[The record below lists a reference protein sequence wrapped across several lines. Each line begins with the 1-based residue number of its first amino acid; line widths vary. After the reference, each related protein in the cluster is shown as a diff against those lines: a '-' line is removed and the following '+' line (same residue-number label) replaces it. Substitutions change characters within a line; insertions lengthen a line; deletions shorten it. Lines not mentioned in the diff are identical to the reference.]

1 MGQPSL
7 PVPEEGLDEVLA
19 AWSGRGQLLEALTAV
34 DDEDGERRWSPTDI
48 RRRAH
53 RVLLASLLPALQTWP
68 QRTDTWLDAL
78 PAEALRHIQVLPAP
92 AAGVSWPATMRRHG
106 WPPATFVV
114 RARRRVADTLLVAVL
129 RWTLET
135 LREVRRDAL
144 AVEPSVDLAARQQ
157 LDVAIGLLEEEPLA
171 SATSHRPARHD
182 LTAVRRE
189 GRPWAAVATVAQEL
203 MELDVSL
210 ALWARRM
217 VAPDPELRWRLFHL
231 AVFGVLLR
239 RLRETGAAC
248 ISCRPL
254 SAAAPAPAYD
264 VRYDDGTRWDLWFEA
279 GGLWSYY
286 ARWSPYMA
294 ATTNLPGANQPL
306 NGDIVLVDPDRGALI
321 IECKFSASAST
332 VGRGGV
338 PQLMAY
344 MVESRTSVAP
354 TVHGYV
360 VAPSGVPGAR
370 TTVDAHTGRL
380 GVTDPDQL
388 GDVLVDFLGHVA
400 AGAAS
405 IEEHR

>member
-1 MGQPSL
+1 MLQPSL

-19 AWSGRGQLLEALTAV
+19 AWSGRGQLLEALAAV
-34 DDEDGERRWSPTDI
+34 GDGDTGRRWSSTDI

-53 RVLLASLLPALQTWP
+53 RVLLAALVPTLETWP
-68 QRTDTWLDAL
+68 HRTDTWLDAL
-78 PAEALRHIQVLPAP
+78 PAESLRSIQVLAAP
-92 AAGVSWPATMRRHG
+92 AAGVSWPATMRARG
-106 WPPATFVV
+106 WPPEAFVV
-114 RARRRVADTLLVAVL
+114 RTRRRVADTLLVSVL

-135 LREVRRDAL
+135 LSDIRRDAL
-144 AVEPSVDLAARQQ
+144 AVEPSVDLAARRQ
-157 LDVAIGLLEEEPLA
+157 LDVALRLLDEEPLS
-171 SATSHRPARHD
+171 SAVPHRPDRHD

-189 GRPWAAVATVAQEL
+189 GRPWAAVATVAQDL
-203 MELDVSL
+203 RELDASL
-210 ALWARRM
+210 ALWAKRM

-231 AVFGVLLR
+231 GVFGVLLR
-239 RLRETGAAC
+239 RLRESGAVC
-248 ISCRPL
+248 ISRRPL

-264 VRYDDGTRWDLWFEA
+264 VRCTDGTRWDLWFEA

-286 ARWSPYMA
+286 DRWSPYMA

-306 NGDIVLVDPDRGALI
+306 EGDIVLVDPDRGALI
-321 IECKFSASAST
+321 IECKFSASPGT

-380 GVTDPDQL
+380 GVTDPEQL
-388 GDVLVDFLGHVA
+388 GGVLADFLTHVA
-400 AGAAS
+400 AGAA
-405 IEEHR
+405 